1 MSLTIQELQ
10 LAPIMEMRA
19 RELDLA
25 FPDLITFT
33 SGRRTVHEQAHA
45 MAVNH
50 LQDPKSYLMRSY
62 VNAAEFLKALEA
74 IGGVRNAS
82 IDDITECIF
91 DVMIDRPYL
100 VRSPHLDG
108 NAVDLRPIEDSQG
121 FATDKGALVK
131 AWIQACP
138 DTTDFR
144 TREGQLRRWHWACV
158 PSEEV

>member
-10 LAPIMEMRA
+10 LAPVMEMRA
-19 RELDLA
+19 RELELA
-25 FPDLITFT
+25 FPGEITFT

-50 LQDPKSYLMRSY
+50 LQDPKSYLMRQY
-62 VNAAEFLKALEA
+62 VHAAELLMSLVSPVDLSVDE
-74 IGGVRNAS
+74 
-82 IDDITECIF
+82 ITERLY
-91 DVMIDRPYL
+91 DVMMDRPYL

-108 NAVDLRPIEDSQG
+108 NAVDLLPMEEVDGLPTLSG
-121 FATDKGALVK
+121 SLVMG
-131 AWIQACP
+131 WIKSCA

-144 TREGQLRRWHWACV
+144 TREGPVLHRWHWACV

>member
-10 LAPIMEMRA
+10 LAPVMEMRA
-19 RELDLA
+19 RELELA
-25 FPDLITFT
+25 FPGEITFT

-50 LQDPKSYLMRSY
+50 LQDPKSYLMRQY
-62 VNAAEFLKALEA
+62 VHAAELLMSLVSPVDLSVDE
-74 IGGVRNAS
+74 
-82 IDDITECIF
+82 ITERLY

-108 NAVDLRPIEDSQG
+108 NAVDIRPLED
-121 FATDKGALVK
+121 TDGHTTEDGLKVH
-131 AWIQACP
+131 AWIKACP

-144 TREGQLRRWHWACV
+144 TREGGLHRTHWACV
-158 PSEEV
+158 PSSEA